1 MQVIVIAIVCVLLVC
16 CINGVLVDDVA
27 AAISLS
33 LCGGIHLHQSVVDVN
48 TIIETAR
55 EHPNCLHPFIS
66 KLWNLIYNQ
75 L

>member
-16 CINGVLVDDVA
+16 CVSGVLVDDVA
-27 AAISLS
+27 AAISFS
-33 LCGGIHLHQSVVDVN
+33 LCCGNHLHQCVVNVN
-48 TIIETAR
+48 TIFETAH

-66 KLWNLIYNQ
+66 TLWNLIYNQ

>member
-1 MQVIVIAIVCVLLVC
+1 MQVIVIAIVCVLVVC
-16 CINGVLVDDVA
+16 CISGVLVDDVA

-33 LCGGIHLHQSVVDVN
+33 LCRGIHLHQCVVDVN

>member
-16 CINGVLVDDVA
+16 CISGVLVDDVA

-33 LCGGIHLHQSVVDVN
+33 LCCGNHLHQCVVNVN
-48 TIIETAR
+48 TIFETAH